1 MYLKFLAKMGK
12 FLKIAFFFIV
22 GILLIWWSMH
32 QIPDQEWD
40 KFKVALKHSKFWI
53 IVPVFFI
60 LGLSHFL
67 RALRWRLIME
77 PLGYKP
83 GIWNTFLAVLIGYL
97 ANLAIPRLGEVL
109 KCTLLSKYEK
119 VPAEKIVG
127 TIVAERAFD
136 VISLGIVFLL
146 ALTLQ
151 FNVIEA
157 GWHQL
162 KAQSAQDPRTGSSNN
177 YILIGVFVLVF
188 LLAILFF
195 VFKKKLQK
203 TISSIQLIIKGI
215 WEGVIS
221 ATKLKKHNLFFLYSF
236 GIWFMYLF
244 ATYIGLYGTEGT
256 ASSFST
262 AISCLAYASI
272 GMIITPG
279 GIGAYA
285 YFMAKVLELNGI
297 DYTLGLANGTLQWF
311 SQFLIVLVLGGLSLI
326 LLPIINR
333 QKN

>member
-1 MYLKFLAKMGK
+1 MGK
-12 FLKIAFFFIV
+12 FLKIAFFFLI
-22 GILLIWWSMH
+22 GILLIWWSLH
-32 QIPDQEWD
+32 QIPPQEWD
-40 KFKVALKHSKFWI
+40 KFKLSLKHSRFWI
-53 IVPVFFI
+53 IIPVFVL

-77 PLGYKP
+77 PLGYQP
-83 GIWNTFLAVLIGYL
+83 GIINTYLAVLIGYL

-119 VPAEKIVG
+119 VPADKIVG

-136 VISLGIVFLL
+136 VLCLGLVFLL

-151 FNVIEA
+151 FNVIQA
-157 GWHQL
+157 GWDQL
-162 KAQSAQDPRTGSSNN
+162 RTAPVAGNTPNHTS
-177 YILIGVFVLVF
+177 ILLEIIAGLIVVMIV
-188 LLAILFF
+188 LFF
-195 VFKKKLQK
+195 IFKHKLTK
-203 TISSIQLIIKGI
+203 AIESIKSIFWGVWAGI
-215 WEGVIS
+215 MS
-221 ATKLKKHNLFFLYSF
+221 ATKLKKHNLFFVYSF
-236 GIWFMYLF
+236 GIWFLYLF
-244 ATYIGLYGTEGT
+244 ATYIGLYGTIGT
-256 ASSFST
+256 ESSFAT

-285 YFMAKVLELNGI
+285 YFMTKVLQLNGI

-326 LLPIINR
+326 ILPIINK
-333 QKN
+333 QTK

>member
-1 MYLKFLAKMGK
+1 MGK
-12 FLKIAFFFIV
+12 LLKIGFFFLL
-22 GILLIWWSMH
+22 GIALIWWSLH
-32 QIPDQEWD
+32 QIPAEEWT
-40 KFKVALKHSKFWI
+40 KFTLALKQSKLWI
-53 IVPVFFI
+53 VFPVLII

-83 GIWNTFLAVLIGYL
+83 SITNTYLAVLIGYL

-109 KCTLLSKYEK
+109 KCTLLAKYEK

-136 VISLGIVFLL
+136 VLSLGFVFLM
-146 ALTLQ
+146 ALGLQ

-157 GWHQL
+157 GWNQL
-162 KAQSAQDPRTGSSNN
+162 KNQTNVTDVATNDSNWK
-177 YILIGVFVLVF
+177 IFVLGAIVLIALIVF
-188 LLAILFF
+188 IILRKRIPTII
-195 VFKKKLQK
+195 VSVKK
-203 TISSIQLIIKGI
+203 IIQGI

-236 GIWFMYLF
+236 GIWFLYLL
-244 ATYIGLYGTEGT
+244 ATYVGLHATAGTE
-256 ASSFST
+256 SSFAT

-272 GMIITPG
+272 GMILTPG

-285 YFMAKVLELNGI
+285 YFMAKVLELNGV

-311 SQFLIVLVLGGLSLI
+311 SQFLIVIVLGGISLI
-326 LLPIINR
+326 LLPILNK
-333 QKN
+333 QAK

>member
-1 MYLKFLAKMGK
+1 MSK
-12 FLKIAFFFIV
+12 FLKIAFFFFI
-22 GILLIWWSMH
+22 GILLIWWSLH
-32 QIPDQEWD
+32 QIPPQEWE
-40 KFKVALKHSKFWI
+40 KFTTALKTTKYWI
-53 IVPVFFI
+53 IFPVLLI
-60 LGLSHFL
+60 LGFSHFL

-83 GIWNTFLAVLIGYL
+83 SIMNTFLAVLIGYL
-97 ANLAIPRLGEVL
+97 ANLAVPRLGEVL

-136 VISLGIVFLL
+136 VLSLGIVFIL

-151 FNVIEA
+151 FSVIES

-162 KAQSAQDPRTGSSNN
+162 RTQSANN
-177 YILIGVFVLVF
+177 PAAQNNHYFLYITIIFIVVALI
-188 LLAILFF
+188 LLFI
-195 VFKKKLQK
+195 FKNKLQK
-203 TISSIQLIIKGI
+203 TIASIKHILLGI

-221 ATKLKKHNLFFLYSF
+221 ATKLKQHNLFFLYSF
-236 GIWFMYLF
+236 GIWFMYLL
-244 ATYIGLYGTEGT
+244 ATYIGLMGTIGT
-256 ASSFST
+256 TSSFAT

-285 YFMAKVLELNGI
+285 YLMAKVLELNGI
-297 DYTLGLANGTLQWF
+297 EYTLGLANGTVQWF
-311 SQFLIVLVLGGLSLI
+311 AQFLIIIVLGGISLI
-326 LLPIINR
+326 VLPIINK
-333 QKN
+333 QDK

>member
-1 MYLKFLAKMGK
+1 MMVK
-12 FLKIAFFFIV
+12 FLKIGFFFLL
-22 GILLIWWSMH
+22 GILLIWWSLH
-32 QIPDQEWD
+32 QIPPQEWD
-40 KFKVALKHSKFWI
+40 KFTKALAKSKFWLI
-53 IVPVFFI
+53 IPIFFI
-60 LGLSHFL
+60 LGLSHFI

-83 GIWNTFLAVLIGYL
+83 SIMNTFLAVLIGYL

-109 KCTLLSKYEK
+109 KCTLLAKYEK

-151 FNVIEA
+151 FNVIQS
-157 GWHQL
+157 GWQQL
-162 KAQSAQDPRTGSSNN
+162 QSGGSSAATSNN
-177 YILIGVFVLVF
+177 NLFIVVGVFAF
-188 LLAILFF
+188 LLLVALILFF
-195 VFKKKLQK
+195 TYKHKFESI
-203 TISSIQLIIKGI
+203 ISSIKKIITGI

-221 ATKLKKHNLFFLYSF
+221 ATKLKKHNLFFFYSF
-236 GIWFMYLF
+236 SIWFLYLL

-285 YFMAKVLELNGI
+285 FFMAKVLELNGI
-297 DYTLGLANGTLQWF
+297 EYTLGLANGTLQWF
-311 SQFLIVLVLGGLSLI
+311 SQVIIVIVLGGLGLI
-326 LLPIINR
+326 ILPFINK
-333 QKN
+333 QVK

>member
-1 MYLKFLAKMGK
+1 MAK
-12 FLKIAFFFIV
+12 FLKIGFFFLI
-22 GILLIWWSMH
+22 GILLIWWSLH
-32 QIPDQEWD
+32 QIPPQEWD
-40 KFKVALKHSKFWI
+40 KFTKALSKSKFWLI
-53 IVPVFFI
+53 LPIFFI
-60 LGLSHFL
+60 LGLSHFI
-67 RALRWRLIME
+67 RAFRWRLIME

-83 GIWNTFLAVLIGYL
+83 SIMNTFLAVLIGYL

-109 KCTLLSKYEK
+109 KCTLLAKYEK

-157 GWHQL
+157 GWQQL
-162 KAQSAQDPRTGSSNN
+162 QTGNSTRTDSNN
-177 YILIGVFVLVF
+177 NLLIILGIVAFLVLVA
-188 LLAILFF
+188 LILFF
-195 VFKKKLQK
+195 TLRHKFETIISPIKK
-203 TISSIQLIIKGI
+203 IIQGI
-215 WEGVIS
+215 WEGVMS
-221 ATKLKKHNLFFLYSF
+221 ATKLKKHNLFFFYSF
-236 GIWFMYLF
+236 SIWFLYLL

-297 DYTLGLANGTLQWF
+297 EYTLGLANGTLQWF
-311 SQFLIVLVLGGLSLI
+311 SQVIIVIVLGGIALVV
-326 LLPIINR
+326 LPFINK
-333 QKN
+333 QPK

>member
-1 MYLKFLAKMGK
+1 MAK
-12 FLKIAFFFIV
+12 FLKIGFFFLV
-22 GILLIWWSMH
+22 GILLIWWSLH
-32 QIPDQEWD
+32 QIPPQEWD
-40 KFKVALKHSKFWI
+40 KFTKALAKSKFWLI
-53 IVPVFFI
+53 LPIFFI
-60 LGLSHFL
+60 LGLSHFI

-83 GIWNTFLAVLIGYL
+83 SIMNTFLAVLIGYL

-109 KCTLLSKYEK
+109 KCTLLAKYEK

-157 GWHQL
+157 GWQQL
-162 KAQSAQDPRTGSSNN
+162 QTGNSTRTDSNN
-177 YILIGVFVLVF
+177 NLLIILGIVAFLVIVA
-188 LLAILFF
+188 LILFF
-195 VFKKKLQK
+195 TLRHKFESIINPIKK
-203 TISSIQLIIKGI
+203 IIQGI
-215 WEGVIS
+215 WEGVMS
-221 ATKLKKHNLFFLYSF
+221 ATKLKKHNLFFFYSF
-236 GIWFMYLF
+236 SIWFLYLL

-297 DYTLGLANGTLQWF
+297 EYTLGLANGTLQWF
-311 SQFLIVLVLGGLSLI
+311 SQVIIVIVLGGIALVV
-326 LLPIINR
+326 LPFINK
-333 QKN
+333 QPK

>member
-1 MYLKFLAKMGK
+1 MAK
-12 FLKIAFFFIV
+12 FLKIGFFFLV
-22 GILLIWWSMH
+22 GILLIWWSLH
-32 QIPDQEWD
+32 QIPPQEWD
-40 KFKVALKHSKFWI
+40 KFTKALAKSKFWLI
-53 IVPVFFI
+53 LPIFFI
-60 LGLSHFL
+60 LGLSHFI

-83 GIWNTFLAVLIGYL
+83 SIMNTFLAVLIGYL

-109 KCTLLSKYEK
+109 KCTLLAKYEK

-151 FNVIEA
+151 FNVIKA
-157 GWHQL
+157 GWQQL
-162 KAQSAQDPRTGSSNN
+162 QSGGSTATSSNN
-177 YILIGVFVLVF
+177 NLFIILGIIAFLVIV
-188 LLAILFF
+188 AIILFF
-195 VFKKKLQK
+195 TLRHKFESIISPIKK
-203 TISSIQLIIKGI
+203 IIKGV

-221 ATKLKKHNLFFLYSF
+221 ATKLKKHNLFFFYSF
-236 GIWFMYLF
+236 SIWFLYLL

-297 DYTLGLANGTLQWF
+297 EYTLGLANGTLQWF
-311 SQFLIVLVLGGLSLI
+311 SQVIIVIVLGGLALI
-326 LLPIINR
+326 MLPFINK
-333 QKN
+333 QVK